1 MKEDTLYRWRGW
13 LLGAGIIAVLLMLMV
28 TGVISI
34 DDTMG
39 WVEKL
44 FDKISG

>member
-13 LLGAGIIAVLLMLMV
+13 LLGASIIVLLLVLMV
-28 TGVISI
+28 TGMISL
-34 DDTMG
+34 DDAMG

>member
-13 LLGAGIIAVLLMLMV
+13 LLGAAIITLLLVLMV
-28 TGVISI
+28 TGAISL
-34 DDTMG
+34 DGAMG